1 MLYRFWYCVMSKSL
15 LTKEDIY
22 FKGNIIGSASI
33 TDEIINGVRDTNF
46 KTLTKEQ
53 SKTLNEVIKE
63 TLRRVRDINE
73 DCEVALVYDLNTYYN
88 QYGEWLF
95 QVRGNSSTDHIVLSN
110 NSDVLHMLEDFSCEH
125 IVVISHNHPNN
136 RIISMIDFRMLID
149 SENTKLI
156 VAVTN
161 SGKISYI
168 VKDNYNVDKFN
179 IVRRSVVDK
188 YKDYNGMDKN
198 DLYLIDMLN
207 RCEEYGVYF
216 YKEV

>member
-1 MLYRFWYCVMSKSL
+1 MYNFK
-15 LTKEDIY
+15 LTKEEIF
-22 FKGNIIGSASI
+22 FKGDIIGSASI
-33 TDEIINGVRDTNF
+33 TDEIINNISVIDF

-95 QVRGNSSTDHIVLSN
+95 QVRGNSNTDHIVLSN

-136 RIISMIDFRMLID
+136 RIISMMDFRMLID

-179 IVRRSVVDK
+179 IVRAEVVDK
-188 YKDYNGMDKN
+188 YKDYNGADKN

-207 RCEEYGVYF
+207 RCEKYGVYF
-216 YKEV
+216 YKEVQNER